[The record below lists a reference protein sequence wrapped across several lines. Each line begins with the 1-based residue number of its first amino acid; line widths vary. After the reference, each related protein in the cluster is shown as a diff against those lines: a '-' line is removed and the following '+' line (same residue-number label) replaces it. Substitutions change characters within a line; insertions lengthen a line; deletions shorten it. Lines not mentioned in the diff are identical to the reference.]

1 MPQEPAKQGALARGI
16 SPELQEEILAFLIFD
31 NEMYDSTKDVISEDF
46 FYNDDYKL
54 LYRTL
59 KQFHTQNKANPTI
72 KDMMINLALVINN
85 TTELM
90 RIKQVLL
97 DLNNNY
103 LDEFI
108 DKEPDVKKSHF
119 EQFVR
124 RSGFESFIGEIIYK
138 VKNDIPFEWDP
149 IIDNFN
155 HYSNFTISQ
164 SKAYNMGNIAQLRNF
179 REQAIGTNDFSRKI
193 PFFLDDINTCMNHRA
208 AVPGTLIMVS
218 AAPGT
223 GKTMFLV
230 NQGVHAC
237 MNGFK
242 SLHVFI
248 GDLNAYAAT
257 LRYLACFSKKSLSE
271 IIAMTPE
278 QQEALMHQ
286 LNDSGPTKGVLDN
299 NVVMELIAGQMN
311 VQQVCNEIKK
321 VQLKLGIKFNQ
332 IIIDYD
338 ANIKPN
344 LDNMYDSAG
353 EIYNYLREFGIANNS
368 VMFVASQ
375 PKIQFFSEE
384 LLTLDAAGES
394 SQKQHII
401 DLMITLGKP
410 GRLQVPISTL
420 FIPKNRD
427 GKVNKKIHLLSD
439 GSKQTFIPISQE
451 DYENRKRE
459 AANAIN

>member
-1 MPQEPAKQGALARGI
+1 MPQEPNKQGPLARGI
-16 SPELQEEILAFLIFD
+16 SPELQEEVLAFLLFD

-46 FYNDDYKL
+46 FYDDDYKL

-59 KQFHTQNKANPTI
+59 KQFHKQNKTNPTV

-85 TTELM
+85 STELM
-90 RIKQVLL
+90 RIKQILL
-97 DLNNNY
+97 GLNNNY
-103 LDEFI
+103 LDEYI
-108 DKEPDVKKSHF
+108 DKEPDVKKTHF
-119 EQFVR
+119 EQFIR
-124 RSGFESFIGEIIYK
+124 RSGFESFLGEIIYK

-149 IIDNFN
+149 VIDNFN

-164 SKAYNMGNIAQLRNF
+164 SKAFNMGNITQLMNF

-193 PFFLDDINTCMNHRA
+193 PFFLEDINMCMNHRA
-208 AVPGTLIMVS
+208 AVPGTLTMVS

-230 NQGVHAC
+230 NQGKHAC
-237 MNGFK
+237 INGFT

-248 GDLNAYAAT
+248 GDLNTYAAS
-257 LRYLACFSKKSLSE
+257 LRYLACFAQKSLSE

-278 QQEALMHQ
+278 QQMELMQQINNFGPLKGAL
-286 LNDSGPTKGVLDN
+286 SN
-299 NVVMELIAGQMN
+299 NVIMELVAGQMN

-321 VQLKLGIKFNQ
+321 TQLKLGIKFNQ

-353 EIYNYLREFGIANNS
+353 EIYNYLREFAIANNS
-368 VMFVASQ
+368 VMLVASQ
-375 PKIQFFSEE
+375 PKISFFSEE

-410 GRLQVPISTL
+410 GKLEVPIRTL
-420 FIPKNRD
+420 FVPKNRD
-427 GKVNKKIHLLSD
+427 GKTNKKIHLLSD
-439 GSKQTFIPISQE
+439 GAKQTFIPITQE

-459 AANAIN
+459 AASAL